1 VDVKFRKLTEPTAE
15 IAEYSTQWENDST
28 LIPFI
33 RPNKDHQALEAR
45 ETVTTQDLE
54 QRLEHHQVYLIYLEE
69 RLIGEMDYQVDP
81 KQVYKKET
89 GTARIGIIIGKEIVR
104 GKGIGHQALQ
114 YLEEEIRKQ
123 GLKRIE
129 LGVFEFNISAI
140 KLYQRAGYKEI
151 GRTPDFAYW
160 QGKMWQDIRMEKYV

>member
-15 IAEYSTQWENDST
+15 IAEYFTQWENDST

-33 RPNKDHQALEAR
+33 RPNKEHQALEAR

-89 GTARIGIIIGKEIVR
+89 GTAWIGIIIGEEIVR
-104 GKGIGHQALQ
+104 GKGKRNRSHPRLYLLARQNVARHPYGKIRIGKNAQG
-114 YLEEEIRKQ
+114 YSPTIIR
-123 GLKRIE
+123 
-129 LGVFEFNISAI
+129 SASD
-140 KLYQRAGYKEI
+140 RH
-151 GRTPDFAYW
+151 
-160 QGKMWQDIRMEKYV
+160 